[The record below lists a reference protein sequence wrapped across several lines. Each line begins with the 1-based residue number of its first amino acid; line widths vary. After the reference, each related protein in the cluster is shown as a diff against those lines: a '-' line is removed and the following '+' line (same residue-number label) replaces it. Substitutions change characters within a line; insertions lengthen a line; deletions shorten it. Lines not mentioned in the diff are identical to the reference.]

1 MKLSALLFA
10 GLLAF
15 GANVAFAQDAPAPAA
30 AAPADA
36 KPMAKHHHKKHHKH
50 HRHHRHHHMA
60 AAAKTDAGMDAPKD
74 ATPAK

>member
-15 GANVAFAQDAPAPAA
+15 GANVAFAQDATPATPAT
-30 AAPADA
+30 PASDA

-50 HRHHRHHHMA
+50 HRHHHMHKA